1 MKLLNLENLLYF
13 INYEVFDTNYSRI
26 LFGESL
32 SEINKNNLLDY
43 NRAFMFDDACFRH
56 NIFN

>member
-13 INYEVFDTNYSRI
+13 INYEVFDTKCLRI

-32 SEINKNNLLDY
+32 SEINKNNLLDCH
-43 NRAFMFDDACFRH
+43 RAFVFDDARFR
-56 NIFN
+56 NNLSG